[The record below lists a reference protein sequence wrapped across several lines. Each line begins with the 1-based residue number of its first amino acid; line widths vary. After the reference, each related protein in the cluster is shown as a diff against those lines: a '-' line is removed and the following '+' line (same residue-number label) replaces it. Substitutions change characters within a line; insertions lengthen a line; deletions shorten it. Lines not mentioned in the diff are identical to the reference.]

1 MNINKNLLLKQHPT
15 ILWTF
20 TVHADRKIDA
30 NKPDITIND
39 HKNNF
44 CLLVELMFSMDKNLL
59 SGEFGKI
66 SKYKDMEIEIKQIW
80 YLKPTLIP
88 VILGAFG
95 TVKKVQVNIYNKS
108 WKAKSNRKPES
119 CTSKPSKYSEK
130 NIVNLNQ

>member
-20 TVHADRKIDA
+20 AIHADRKIDA

-66 SKYKDMEIEIKQIW
+66 SKYKNMEIKIERIW

-88 VILGAFG
+88 VILGVFG